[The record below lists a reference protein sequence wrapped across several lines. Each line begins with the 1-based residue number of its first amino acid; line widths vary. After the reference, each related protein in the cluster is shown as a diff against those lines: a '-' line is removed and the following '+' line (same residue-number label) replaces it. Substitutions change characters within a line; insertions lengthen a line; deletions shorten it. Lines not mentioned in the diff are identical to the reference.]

1 MTVAHAPLD
10 HEPSTMLYLNS
21 HTLADPAALQSAGII
36 APQFDRTAVAERTA
50 DNPTW
55 IHFGAGN
62 LFRCFHAALQQ
73 DLLNKGL
80 ADTGIVVVDTWDDEV
95 ITTIFRDRD
104 NLSLKVV
111 MKANGD
117 IEQELIASVTESH
130 YLAEENPAAGQ
141 RVRAIFAN
149 PSLQLVTVT
158 ITEKGYNLEAPG
170 GDLSALVLKDI
181 ADGPAHAR
189 HAMSHLAALLLERY
203 QHGAQ
208 PIAMVSTDNFSHNGE
223 KLSAAI
229 LLIAS
234 RWRAGGF
241 VDDGFIAYLRDRS
254 RVSFPWSM
262 IDRITPSPSAA
273 VAAELRAAGF
283 GDTDILK
290 TPKNSTTAPFVNT
303 EEVHYLV
310 VEDDFPNGRPPLE
323 HAGVYLTDR
332 DTVNKVERM
341 KVCTCLN
348 PLHTA
353 MAVYGCLLG
362 YTSISAETAD
372 AEIAGLVHQ
381 IGYVEG
387 LPVVTNPGIIE
398 PRAFLD
404 QVVQERLPNPRIPDT
419 PQRIAADTSQKVG
432 IRFGETIKQYL
443 AEDRT
448 NELTFIPLAIAGW
461 IRYLIS
467 VDDQGEPFTLS
478 PDPMSDYLQTA
489 LAGITLGD
497 PGSIGGKLRPV
508 LENAGIFGIDL
519 YTAGLGTAVEGYVA
533 ELLAGPGAVRTTLRR
548 HLAAAPDTIHS
559 NSKVS

>member
-1 MTVAHAPLD
+1 
-10 HEPSTMLYLNS
+10 MLYLNS
-21 HTLADPAALQSAGII
+21 HTLADPAALQAAGII

-50 DNPTW
+50 DSPTW

-95 ITTIFRDRD
+95 INTIFHDRD

-130 YLAEENPAAGQ
+130 YLAAENPAAGQ

-273 VAAELRAAGF
+273 VAAELRTAGF

-443 AEDRT
+443 AEGCT

-461 IRYLIS
+461 IRYLIA

-478 PDPMSDYLQTA
+478 PDPMNDHLQTA

-497 PGSIGGKLRPV
+497 PGSIGGKLRPI
-508 LENAGIFGIDL
+508 LENVGIFGVDL

-548 HLAAAPDTIHS
+548 HLAAATDTIHS